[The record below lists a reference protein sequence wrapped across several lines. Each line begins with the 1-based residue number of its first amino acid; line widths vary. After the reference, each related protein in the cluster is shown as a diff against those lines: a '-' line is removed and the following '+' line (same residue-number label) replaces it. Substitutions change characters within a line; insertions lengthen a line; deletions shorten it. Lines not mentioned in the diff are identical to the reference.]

1 MPSRQLAYRQGR
13 AHESFLRNLRVDPAW
28 VKQALKE
35 AWQAD
40 DPHERVPSERIE
52 TLMETRYGCDEWNKK
67 F

>member
-1 MPSRQLAYRQGR
+1 MAYRQGR
-13 AHESFLRNLRVDPAW
+13 AHESFLRNLRVDPAR

-40 DPHERVPSERIE
+40 DPYDRVPDERIE
-52 TLMETRYGCDEWNKK
+52 ALMKARYECGEWHNK